1 MNWIIINLILV
12 EEIYKNN
19 LDELADIVDG
29 DVEAAVKNVRLKA
42 DKALENI
49 QVHNKNTAV
58 VGKDINKY
66 INNNTIDRF
75 VWTWRPM
82 KDDEMWK
89 WLEIK
94 TSYC

>member
-58 VGKDINKY
+58 VGKDINK
-66 INNNTIDRF
+66 
-75 VWTWRPM
+75 
-82 KDDEMWK
+82 
-89 WLEIK
+89 
-94 TSYC
+94 

>member
-1 MNWIIINLILV
+1 MNWIIIIIDLILV

-58 VGKDINKY
+58 VGKDINK
-66 INNNTIDRF
+66 
-75 VWTWRPM
+75 
-82 KDDEMWK
+82 
-89 WLEIK
+89 
-94 TSYC
+94 

>member
-1 MNWIIINLILV
+1 MPNTQDNSFFNIHLLDNEKLIDLILV

-58 VGKDINKY
+58 VGKDINK
-66 INNNTIDRF
+66 
-75 VWTWRPM
+75 
-82 KDDEMWK
+82 
-89 WLEIK
+89 
-94 TSYC
+94 

>member
-1 MNWIIINLILV
+1 MNWIIIIDLILV

-58 VGKDINKY
+58 VGKDINK
-66 INNNTIDRF
+66 
-75 VWTWRPM
+75 
-82 KDDEMWK
+82 
-89 WLEIK
+89 
-94 TSYC
+94 

>member
-1 MNWIIINLILV
+1 MLLIKLNWIIIIDLILV

-58 VGKDINKY
+58 VGKDINK
-66 INNNTIDRF
+66 
-75 VWTWRPM
+75 
-82 KDDEMWK
+82 
-89 WLEIK
+89 
-94 TSYC
+94 

>member
-1 MNWIIINLILV
+1 MLLIKLNWINIVIDLILV

-58 VGKDINKY
+58 VGKDINK
-66 INNNTIDRF
+66 
-75 VWTWRPM
+75 
-82 KDDEMWK
+82 
-89 WLEIK
+89 
-94 TSYC
+94 

>member
-1 MNWIIINLILV
+1 MLLIKLNWIIIIDLILV

-49 QVHNKNTAV
+49 QVHNKNAAV
-58 VGKDINKY
+58 VGKDINK
-66 INNNTIDRF
+66 
-75 VWTWRPM
+75 
-82 KDDEMWK
+82 
-89 WLEIK
+89 
-94 TSYC
+94 

>member
-1 MNWIIINLILV
+1 MNWIIIDLILV

-49 QVHNKNTAV
+49 QVHTKNAAV
-58 VGKDINKY
+58 VGKDINK
-66 INNNTIDRF
+66 
-75 VWTWRPM
+75 
-82 KDDEMWK
+82 
-89 WLEIK
+89 
-94 TSYC
+94 